1 MVRNDRR
8 NCTEGRPKYSPLNL
22 RNEPARQIRIC
33 RGISHLGGVTSGSVP
48 VLAQV
53 PELAQQNLTSAIR
66 LRLDPDTKP
75 LLERDE
81 SCLPDIYSAHFEVRF
96 EVPLEFHVCLPR
108 RPEKMC

>member
-1 MVRNDRR
+1 MSLRDRFVSVEEFH
-8 NCTEGRPKYSPLNL
+8 TW
-22 RNEPARQIRIC
+22 
-33 RGISHLGGVTSGSVP
+33 GGVTSASLP
-48 VLAQV
+48 VSAQV
-53 PELAQQNLTSAIR
+53 PELAQQNLTSAIQ

-96 EVPLEFHVCLPR
+96 EVPLKSHVCLPR